1 MENFK
6 NKKPFADKSYLI
18 PQNPVQT
25 FFSLFMFI
33 LLLLPNYI
41 WAGIKYLTQTRKDV
55 RGQVVLVST
64 IIIII
69 ILNLAL
75 PKYQLDSFVYQKNG
89 GS

>member
-6 NKKPFADKSYLI
+6 NKKPITTKSYLI
-18 PQNPVQT
+18 PQNPVQIVW
-25 FFSLFMFI
+25 SLFIFI

-41 WAGIKYLTQTRKDV
+41 WAGIKCLMQTRKDV

-69 ILNLAL
+69 IILNLDLFAS
-75 PKYQLDSFVYQKNG
+75 QNTN
-89 GS
+89 